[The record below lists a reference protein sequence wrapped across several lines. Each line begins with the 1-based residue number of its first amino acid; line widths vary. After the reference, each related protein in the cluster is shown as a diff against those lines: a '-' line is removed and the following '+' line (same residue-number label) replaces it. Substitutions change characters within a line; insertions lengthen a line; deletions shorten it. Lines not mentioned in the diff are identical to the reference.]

1 MKQIFITF
9 SILCI
14 IVSPSVSQE
23 TWILQ
28 WETMNR
34 TCLVDFPS
42 SRTGQTGLPVV
53 FNLHPYDWTA
63 SQTRNYL
70 KMHLLGDS
78 VGFITIYPSA
88 SDLTHWNSGISDNP
102 SWVTPN
108 SDDVGF
114 ISKIIDSL
122 IVRYTVDTSRMYSCG
137 YSNGGFMSLKLAGQ
151 LGNRIAAI
159 ASVSGILS
167 NSTAASYKTT
177 KPVPALFIHGT
188 SDGEVPYSGGKT
200 GWYSVGQTIE
210 FIRNK
215 NLCLLP
221 AETLYVP
228 NVNLTDQ
235 STVEKYAYRSST
247 NLSNVILFKVIGG
260 RHVWPDAPPLG
271 SVPINRDINASREIW
286 NFFKLY
292 TMSNVTTFQDFGDI
306 ISSDFT
312 LSQNYPN
319 PFNPST
325 TIRYSLPSSAYVK
338 LTIHD
343 ILGREIATLV
353 NEEQSAGWKEA
364 KWNATGF
371 ASGMYLVRMRTNNF
385 VETKKIL
392 LMK

>member
-1 MKQIFITF
+1 M
-9 SILCI
+9 
-14 IVSPSVSQE
+14 
-23 TWILQ
+23 
-28 WETMNR
+28 
-34 TCLVDFPS
+34 VDFPS
-42 SRTGQTGLPVV
+42 SWAGQTGLPVV

-63 SQTRNYL
+63 IQTRDYL

-122 IVRYTVDTSRMYSCG
+122 IVRYSIDTARIYSCG
-137 YSNGGFMSLKLAGQ
+137 YSNGGFMSLKLAGL

-167 NSTAASYKTT
+167 NGTAMSFKTT

-188 SDGEVPYSGGKT
+188 SDSEVPYNGGKT
-200 GWYSVGQTIE
+200 GWYSVDQTIE
-210 FIRNK
+210 FFRNK

-235 STVEKYAYRSST
+235 STVEKFTYRSST
-247 NLSNVILFKVIGG
+247 NSSNIILFKVIGG

-292 TMSNVTTFQDFGDI
+292 TMFNVTSVQDFDKKFP
-306 ISSDFT
+306 SDFS
-312 LSQNYPN
+312 LSQNFPN
-319 PFNPST
+319 PFNPTT
-325 TIRYSLPSSAYVK
+325 TIRYSLPSSAKVK

-353 NEEQSAGWKEA
+353 NEEKSAGWKEVEWKA
-364 KWNATGF
+364 NNVSSGIYFYQLNAG
-371 ASGMYLVRMRTNNF
+371 SF
-385 VETKKIL
+385 VATKTMMVVK
-392 LMK
+392 